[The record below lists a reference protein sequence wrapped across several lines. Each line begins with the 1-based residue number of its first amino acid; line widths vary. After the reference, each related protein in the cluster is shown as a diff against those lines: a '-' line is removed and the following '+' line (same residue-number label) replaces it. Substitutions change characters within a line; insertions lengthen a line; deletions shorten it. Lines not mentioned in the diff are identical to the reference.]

1 MLAWKLARR
10 ELRGSLASFRV
21 FLTCLAI
28 GVATIAAVGS
38 ITSAINAGLAA
49 NGRALLGGDVELRL
63 THRFA
68 GAEERAWLDAEVGAI
83 SEVVSFRGMIG
94 APSGER
100 ALAQIKAVD
109 GPYPLIGAI
118 ELADGDVAKAL
129 AVRDGVFG
137 AVVEQTMMDRL
148 ELSIGDALRL
158 GTNDVE
164 LRGVITGEPD
174 RQASGIGLGPR
185 VMVSQEALEGAGL
198 LQPGS
203 LYRVAYRLVLAE
215 GDTAERLRARLDE
228 AFPDAGWRWRDLSDP
243 SPGTSR
249 IVERIGTFLVLVGLA
264 SLAVGGVGVSAATR
278 GYLERKTE
286 TIGALKA
293 LGASGGLTVAIYL
306 IQIMLLTLMGIV
318 IGLAIGAGVPL
329 LLASTLR
336 DALPVPADFGVYP
349 VALFE
354 AAAYGLMTAL
364 LFGLWPLAMARETP
378 VAVLFRDVVESG
390 RRFPRPIYLLGL
402 FALFAALVGVTIL
415 FSGNVMLGGFFIG
428 GLIAALLA
436 FALVARII
444 RWFARGLGRRQKIT
458 RGRPALRLAL
468 SSIGGPGSETSG
480 VMLSLGLGLTLL
492 STIGQID
499 ANLRG
504 LIAGDISESAPA
516 FFYLDIPSPQKEAFV
531 MAAKKDSAI
540 DRVETAPML
549 RGRIVKINGEVADPE
564 KIAPEARWMLRGDRG
579 LTYSPTPPEGTTL
592 TEGAWW
598 PEDYTG
604 KPLLSFI
611 EEEGRQ
617 MGLKIGDTLT
627 VNVLGRDLTA
637 QIANF
642 REVEWRRMGINFTL
656 VVNPAALQGAP
667 HSHIAT
673 VYAAEGEEG
682 RLTRMF
688 AEDFP
693 SAVAIPVRDVIERTK
708 TLIGQLADAVRGA
721 SLATILSGFI
731 VLIGVT
737 AAAQRRHL
745 FEAAVLKTLGAEQG
759 TLMRAAVLRY
769 LFLGSA
775 AAALAIGIGALA
787 AWAVMTKVF
796 EAEFAFAAGS
806 ALIVGVLG
814 VLATLFTCG
823 FFARRMVAVMPA
835 QMLRARG

>member
-10 ELRGSLASFRV
+10 ELRGSFASFRV
-21 FLTCLAI
+21 FLACLAI
-28 GVATIAAVGS
+28 GVAAIAAVGS
-38 ITSAINAGLAA
+38 ITGAINAGLAA

-68 GAEERAWLDAEVGAI
+68 EDDERAWLEAEAGAL

-100 ALAQIKAVD
+100 ALSQIKGVDAV
-109 GPYPLIGAI
+109 YPLVGAL
-118 ELADGDVAKAL
+118 ELKAGRAKDAL
-129 AVRDGVFG
+129 AEQDGVFG
-137 AVVEQTMMDRL
+137 AVVEQAMMDRL
-148 ELSIGDALRL
+148 DLSVGDMLRL
-158 GTNDVE
+158 GTKDVE
-164 LRGVITGEPD
+164 LRGIITSEPD

-185 VMVSQEALEGAGL
+185 LMVSRAALEGAGL
-198 LQPGS
+198 LQTGS
-203 LYRVAYRLVLAE
+203 LYRVSYRLALAE
-215 GDTAERLRARLDE
+215 GDTAEALQERME
-228 AFPDAGWRWRDLSDP
+228 KAFPDAGWRWRDLSDP

-249 IVERIGTFLVLVGLA
+249 VVERIGTFLVLVGLA

-286 TIGALKA
+286 TIGTLKA
-293 LGASGGLTVAIYL
+293 LGASGGLTVAVYL
-306 IQIMLLTLMGIV
+306 IQIMLLTAVGV
-318 IGLAIGAGVPL
+318 AIGLVIGAGVPF

-349 VALFE
+349 SALFE
-354 AAAYGLMTAL
+354 AAAYGTMTAL
-364 LFGLWPLAMARETP
+364 LFALWPLAMARETP
-378 VAVLFRDVVESG
+378 VAVLFRDVVERG
-390 RRFPRPIYLLGL
+390 RWLPRPIYLVGL
-402 FALFAALVGVTIL
+402 LILFAALVGAAVL

-428 GLIAALLA
+428 GLVVALVA
-436 FALVARII
+436 FALVAQVV
-444 RWFARGLGRRQKIT
+444 RWFARWLGRRPAVT

-468 SSIGGPGSETSG
+468 SAIGGPGSETTG

-504 LIAGDISESAPA
+504 LIAGDISEEAPA
-516 FFYLDIPSPQKEAFV
+516 FFYLDIPAPQRDAFV
-531 MAAKKDSAI
+531 VAAEADEAI
-540 DRVETAPML
+540 NRIETAPML
-549 RGRIVKINGEVADPE
+549 RGRIVKINGEAADPE
-564 KIAPEARWMLRGDRG
+564 KIDPEARWMLRGDRG
-579 LTYSPTPPEGTTL
+579 LTYSATPPEGTTL

-598 PEDYTG
+598 GEDYSG
-604 KPLLSFI
+604 EPLLSFI
-611 EEEGRQ
+611 EEEGRA
-617 MGLKIGDTLT
+617 MGLKIGDTIT

-637 QIANF
+637 RIANF

-656 VVNPAALQGAP
+656 VVNPTALQGAP

-682 RLTRMF
+682 RLTRLF

-693 SAVAIPVRDVIERTK
+693 SAVAIPVREVIERTK
-708 TLIGQLADAVRGA
+708 TLIGKLADAVRGA
-721 SLATILSGFI
+721 SLATILSGLI

-745 FEAAVLKTLGAEQG
+745 FEAAVLKTLGAERG
-759 TLMRAAVLRY
+759 MLMRAAVLRY
-769 LFLGSA
+769 LLLGSA
-775 AAALAIGIGALA
+775 AAVLAIAIGALA

-796 EAEFAFAAGS
+796 EAEFAFAGGS

-814 VLATLFTCG
+814 VVATLVTCG
-823 FFARRMVAVMPA
+823 YFARRMVAVMPA
-835 QMLRARG
+835 RMLRARG